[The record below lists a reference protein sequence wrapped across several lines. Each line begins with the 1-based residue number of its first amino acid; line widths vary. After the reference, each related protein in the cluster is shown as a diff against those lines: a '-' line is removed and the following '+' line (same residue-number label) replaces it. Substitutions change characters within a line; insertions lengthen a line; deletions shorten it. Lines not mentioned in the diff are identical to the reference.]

1 MEKFANRLYEALN
14 IRGMKQIELA
24 QKCGIGK
31 SSISQWLH
39 GRSKPNSENV
49 YKLAKVLDVEEAW
62 LMGYENIPMQRTPE
76 SERIAQS
83 LTLEQQMSEMILN
96 KVIEL
101 FHTLEFNQQVRLFE
115 VIRKEEQKLETTK

>member
-31 SSISQWLH
+31 SSISQWLS

-62 LMGYENIPMQRTPE
+62 LMGYENIPMKRTPE
-76 SERIAQS
+76 AERIAQS
-83 LTLEQQMSEMILN
+83 LTLEQQMSEMMLN

-101 FHTLEFNQQVRLFE
+101 FHSLEFNQQVHLFE
-115 VIRKEEQKLETTK
+115 VIRKEEQKLEATK

>member
-31 SSISQWLH
+31 SSISQWLS

-49 YKLAKVLDVEEAW
+49 YKLAKALDVEEAW
-62 LMGYENIPMQRTPE
+62 LMGYENIPMKRTPE
-76 SERIAQS
+76 AERIAQS
-83 LTLEQQMSEMILN
+83 LTLEQQMSEMMLN

-101 FHTLEFNQQVRLFE
+101 FHSLEFNQQVHLFE